1 MSSTGRIRT
10 AARFAI
16 AAAGAV
22 VEPDPEYIP
31 AQAELQLAGTC
42 FPDIP
47 GSAAEPAGPVAHH
60 TAPAHPGAY
69 HTAAGQTQDAPAVHT
84 PAGQRTTEV
93 DLELAAEAGELWG
106 TQCTQCTL
114 VCHTP

>member
-31 AQAELQLAGTC
+31 AQAELQLAATC

-60 TAPAHPGAY
+60 TPAHPGAY
-69 HTAAGQTQDAPAVHT
+69 HTAAEQTQDAPAVHT
-84 PAGQRTTEV
+84 PACQRTTEV

-106 TQCTQCTL
+106 TQCTL